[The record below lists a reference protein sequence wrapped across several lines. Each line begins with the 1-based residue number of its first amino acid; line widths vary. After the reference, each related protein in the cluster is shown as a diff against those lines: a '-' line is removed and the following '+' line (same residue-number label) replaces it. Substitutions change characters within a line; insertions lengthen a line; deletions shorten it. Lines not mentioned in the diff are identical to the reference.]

1 MEIFTI
7 VTWKIW
13 KQQNGH
19 ILQGGNHFFWDKKG
33 LGDELL
39 LQAQIQKDSLSI

>member
-1 MEIFTI
+1 MEDLET
-7 VTWKIW
+7 TEWS
-13 KQQNGH
+13 H
-19 ILQGGNHFFWDKKG
+19 SSGGNHFFWDKKG